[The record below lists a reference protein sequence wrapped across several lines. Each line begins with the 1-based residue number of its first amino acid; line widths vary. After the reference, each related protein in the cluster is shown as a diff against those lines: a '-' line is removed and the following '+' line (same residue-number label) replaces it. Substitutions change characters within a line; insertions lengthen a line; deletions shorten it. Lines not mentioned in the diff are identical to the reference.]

1 VAVVLGFQEH
11 DIARLVVAKLLTPL
25 GKPAHNSGVPP
36 FFVPGAMRDLVVLLG
51 FDCCL
56 AELRP

>member
-1 VAVVLGFQEH
+1 MGTVL
-11 DIARLVVAKLLTPL
+11 ARPVSP
-25 GKPAHNSGVPP
+25 PGVPP

>member
-1 VAVVLGFQEH
+1 MLSLRCSGIVAPTHRDG
-11 DIARLVVAKLLTPL
+11 D
-25 GKPAHNSGVPP
+25 SGVPP

>member
-1 VAVVLGFQEH
+1 MTSNRKAEASFVAGSLFSG
-11 DIARLVVAKLLTPL
+11 
-25 GKPAHNSGVPP
+25 GVPP

-51 FDCCL
+51 FDRCL